1 MNAAT
6 ERVREALLLVWSSWL
21 GRVGL
26 VLLAGIIVVSL
37 VAAALIPPGFHKMW
51 DDIKYWEFNPKLAPP
66 DWVGILGIQRAPHM
80 AVTLAKPSA
89 TTWSA
94 ERQRILVVYESSYS
108 LQEEDY
114 PQNVLAYI
122 GTLKR
127 DLRTSNVADL
137 SVRALLRIVRPDG
150 YEVKL
155 AETATSLGK
164 LANSTLR
171 VDPST
176 AISEVRRLV
185 VSITNMSESEFAEK
199 YENEVRSGAT
209 YIEYIFGTYKYVN
222 GTLTRMPLKGV
233 YRVQL
238 IIEVP
243 PVEPLKSKAAEG
255 LFDSVKLVVI
265 GNRYG
270 YLGTDLGGHDLA
282 LGLLYGFPVALL
294 IGFVAAVAS
303 TFLGAILGM
312 VSGYFGGV
320 VDEAVQRTVD
330 IIGNIPLLPIL
341 ILISTIVQTMT
352 EDPWARIFAIVGTLI
367 AFGWGGAAIV
377 TRAMTLTIKA
387 EPYIEAARA
396 AGAGSAR
403 IVFRHVF
410 PQILPYLF
418 ATLVFNVP
426 GAILTEA
433 GLSIL
438 GIRHGLPTWGLIL
451 AEAQR
456 NSPTSLNAWWWIF
469 PPGAMLALTSFTFVA
484 LGMALETI
492 IDPRL
497 RGR

>member
-1 MNAAT
+1 MNAAA
-6 ERVREALLLVWSSWL
+6 ERMREALLLVWSSWL

-26 VLLAGIIVVSL
+26 VLLVGIVVVSL
-37 VAAALIPPGFHKMW
+37 VAAVLIPPGFHKRW
-51 DDIKYWEFNPKLAPP
+51 DDLKYWASNPRLAPP
-66 DWVGILGIQRAPHM
+66 DWVSALGVQRAPHVV
-80 AVTLAKPSA
+80 ASLAKPSA
-89 TTWSA
+89 YQIA
-94 ERQRILVVYESSYS
+94 GGYVIVVYELRYS

-114 PQNVLAYI
+114 PQNVFAYI
-122 GTLKR
+122 GA
-127 DLRTSNVADL
+127 LRRALNTSNVANL
-137 SVRALLRIVRPDG
+137 QVYVSLRIVRPDG

-155 AETATSLGK
+155 AEAATLLSRLADSSL
-164 LANSTLR
+164 SI
-171 VDPST
+171 DPFT
-176 AISEVRRLV
+176 AIPEVRRLV
-185 VSITNMSESEFAEK
+185 VSITGMPESTFAEK
-199 YENEVRSGAT
+199 YEPAIRAGAL
-209 YIEYIFGTYKYVN
+209 YVQYIFGTYSYEN
-222 GTLTRMPLKGV
+222 GTLSRRPLKGV

-238 IIEVP
+238 IVRAP
-243 PVEPLKSKAAEG
+243 QVEPVASEASRG
-255 LFDSVKLVVI
+255 LFDSVTLVVV

-270 YLGTDLGGHDLA
+270 YLGTDLYGRDLA

-312 VSGYFGGV
+312 IGGYFGGA
-320 VDEAVQRTVD
+320 VDEVVQRTVD

-341 ILISTIVQTMT
+341 ILISSIVQTMT
-352 EDPWARIFAIVGTLI
+352 EDPWTRIFAIVGTLI

-377 TRAMTLTIKA
+377 TRAMTLSIKS
-387 EPYIEAARA
+387 EPYIEAAKA

-451 AEAQR
+451 AAAEDAR
-456 NSPTSLNAWWWIF
+456 PISLAAWWWIF

>member
-1 MNAAT
+1 MNAAAG
-6 ERVREALLLVWSSWL
+6 RMREALLLVWSSWL

-37 VAAALIPPGFHKMW
+37 VAVALIPPGFHKRW
-51 DDIKYWEFNPKLAPP
+51 DDLRYWASNPKLAPP
-66 DWVGILGIQRAPHM
+66 DWVSVLGIQRAPHVV
-80 AVTLAKPSA
+80 ATLTKPSTYQVA
-89 TTWSA
+89 GGFVT
-94 ERQRILVVYESSYS
+94 VVYELSYS

-114 PQNVLAYI
+114 PQNVFAYI
-122 GTLKR
+122 GALRRTLNV
-127 DLRTSNVADL
+127 SNVANL
-137 SVRALLRIVRPDG
+137 PTYVSLKIVRPDG

-155 AETATSLGK
+155 AEIASPLGK
-164 LANSTLR
+164 IADSSLS

-176 AISEVRRLV
+176 VIPEVRRLV
-185 VSITNMSESEFAEK
+185 VSITGMSESEFVEK
-199 YENEVRSGAT
+199 HEPTIRAGAL
-209 YIEYIFGTYKYVN
+209 YAQYIFGTYSYEN
-222 GTLTRMPLKGV
+222 ETLTYRPLKGV

-238 IIEVP
+238 VIRVP
-243 PVEPLKSKAAEG
+243 QVEPMTSEAPKG
-255 LFDSVKLVVI
+255 LFDGVKLVVV

-270 YLGTDLGGHDLA
+270 YLGTDLNGHDLA
-282 LGLLYGFPVALL
+282 LGILYGFPVALL

-320 VDEAVQRTVD
+320 IDEAIQRAVD

-377 TRAMTLTIKA
+377 TRAMTLSIKA

-418 ATLVFNVP
+418 ATLVFSVP

-451 AEAQR
+451 AAAEENRSIAM
-456 NSPTSLNAWWWIF
+456 TAWWWIF